1 MSLFNI
7 SRELQFGVSNHG
19 ESCGSPPTAR
29 KGEHFYREEKKVGRA
44 IVNRIYDFSLSEFLP
59 GKKAFFLLGSAILTG
74 HESTSF

>member
-44 IVNRIYDFSLSEFLP
+44 IVNRVHDFSLTKSFP
-59 GKKAFFLLGSAILTG
+59 GKKESFFFLLGSPITG
-74 HESTSF
+74 EQA